1 MEVDSAKCYAWTA
14 SIHWWLPMSLSSQR
28 SGKHREM
35 GEEKLRES
43 KRMKG
48 TRRTWPNKSTKQES
62 QKPKQQS
69 QEAYM
74 GLDQF
79 FCVYIR
85 VVGYLFLWTP
95 NLGRRW
101 ILMLLSA
108 LLLLLDQSSLNMK
121 LLLCLIVFFFIFALF
136 DKLLL
141 EAHSFLRMKQ
151 KESGSGR
158 KDHGRGHRKSRERR
172 NCGSDVLHERTIYSQ
187 L

>member
-28 SGKHREM
+28 SGKHRET

-62 QKPKQQS
+62 QKSKQQS
-69 QEAYM
+69 KEAYM

-121 LLLCLIVFFFIFALF
+121 PLLCLIVFFFYFCLVWQITLRGPLF
-136 DKLLL
+136 SEDETEGKWIW
-141 EAHSFLRMKQ
+141 EKRSWQ
-151 KESGSGR
+151 G
-158 KDHGRGHRKSRERR
+158 
-172 NCGSDVLHERTIYSQ
+172 T
-187 L
+187 